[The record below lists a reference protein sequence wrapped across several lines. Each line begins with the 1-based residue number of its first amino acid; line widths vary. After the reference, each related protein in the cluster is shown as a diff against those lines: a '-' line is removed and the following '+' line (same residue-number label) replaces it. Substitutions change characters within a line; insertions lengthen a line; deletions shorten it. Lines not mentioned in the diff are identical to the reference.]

1 MKITLVGPG
10 IMPIPP
16 TGWGAVEILV
26 WDTKN
31 ALEELGHDVQIINT
45 KDYRQIINGINAFVP
60 DFVHVHYDEFI
71 PIIPYIQY
79 PSAITSHFGYLER
92 KEMFGGYASV
102 AGEFQKIKP
111 NVFCLSEGIQVVYNV
126 MFDIPKDNTYVTPN
140 GVNADRFRTTMEPE
154 YPDRSIYLA
163 KIDYRKRQHL
173 FQSIDSLWY
182 AGNLADNRFNTN
194 KNYLGEWSKEVLHE
208 TLTEYG
214 NLVLLSDG
222 EAHPLVC
229 MEALAAGLGVVVCQW
244 GAANLDLDKEF
255 ITVIPE
261 DKITDL
267 GFVENAIIENR
278 EYSINNRKEILEY
291 SKNFEWKE
299 VIKKHYIPS
308 VEKVIERH
316 AQFCG

>member
-31 ALEELGHDVQIINT
+31 ALEELGHEVQIINT

-71 PIIPYIQY
+71 PIMPYIQY

-316 AQFCG
+316 A